1 MPHRVRFPVPGQR
14 AVRPAGPPHN
24 GTGAP
29 NGGDLRELRNN
40 RGGIGPSFTA
50 VTATG
55 RGQRRAPRNDEKRKE
70 ESVAQRKSRNVTE
83 LRAGHAVSEPTLPL
97 SASPSPPQPGAPRVT
112 ARAWRGEHGAGVR
125 GEAGGVRPTSAPR
138 CSSRSALRGPSRAV
152 PPRGAGARTQPGT
165 ARRAA
170 LAAPQVAAAAP
181 LPARGRSGRRG
192 DGDEAAR
199 PGRDGLG
206 GEGVGTHTKAW

>member
-1 MPHRVRFPVPGQR
+1 MPHRVRFPIPGQR

-24 GTGAP
+24 GTGVP

-70 ESVAQRKSRNVTE
+70 ESVAQRKNRNVTE

-97 SASPSPPQPGAPRVT
+97 SASPSPP
-112 ARAWRGEHGAGVR
+112 
-125 GEAGGVRPTSAPR
+125 
-138 CSSRSALRGPSRAV
+138 SRAH
-152 PPRGAGARTQPGT
+152 PG
-165 ARRAA
+165 
-170 LAAPQVAAAAP
+170 
-181 LPARGRSGRRG
+181 
-192 DGDEAAR
+192 
-199 PGRDGLG
+199 
-206 GEGVGTHTKAW
+206 

>member
-1 MPHRVRFPVPGQR
+1 MPHRVRFPIPGQR
-14 AVRPAGPPHN
+14 AVRPADPPHN

-97 SASPSPPQPGAPRVT
+97 SASPSPPPAGRTPGDRTRVEGRT
-112 ARAWRGEHGAGVR
+112 RRGGAGGSGRSAANFGTALLLPFGAAGPLAGRPAAGCGGAHTAGHSAPGGSR
-125 GEAGGVRPTSAPR
+125 GAAGGSGCPAPG
-138 CSSRSALRGPSRAV
+138 SGPF
-152 PPRGAGARTQPGT
+152 GA
-165 ARRAA
+165 
-170 LAAPQVAAAAP
+170 
-181 LPARGRSGRRG
+181 ARGWG
-192 DGDEAAR
+192 
-199 PGRDGLG
+199 
-206 GEGVGTHTKAW
+206 